1 MAHRLTNKVM
11 CHIFFDI
18 QPIPEAYYPFY
29 EECVNIRPRM
39 ILAAGRMGPACRKS
53 KRRFLV

>member
-1 MAHRLTNKVM
+1 M

-39 ILAAGRMGPACRKS
+39 ILAAGRMGSACKKS